1 MQEWLS
7 LVAMIWLQSV
17 AGTNANFPA
26 YSSQLKQI
34 LSISQVQLNNLA
46 FASDAGKL
54 LGWLSGLAAVHLP
67 LWLVLLIGTLLGL
80 VGYGVQYLFLAGKV
94 ASLSYPAM
102 FLLSA
107 LAGNSICWI
116 NTVCY
121 VVAIR
126 NFPLHHQVVVG
137 LTTSYQ
143 GLSTSVYTDIV
154 DAAFNQGG
162 GMARAQAYL
171 LLSSV
176 LPMATSLVTAPFV
189 RDINAGSLGAGRNS
203 HGGFRILFVI
213 TIATGL
219 YAVVSSMGSVSG
231 WLPALNNA
239 MGMGIFLAIPAVVPL
254 AKGLKHFVAL
264 TRKREHDVASVEEN
278 GEHGR
283 DKSGLKPEAHRQ
295 VGDQEEEDI
304 VIAPCEEMATDIGVR
319 EELGAR
325 DMVRRVEFWLY
336 FFVYL
341 LGATLGLVFLNNLGQ
356 IAESRGC
363 SKTSSL
369 VALSSS
375 FGFFGRLIP
384 SLFDCLLARSKY
396 MVARPA
402 SIAGLMA
409 PMVGAYFLLLS
420 PAIVALYVSTAVI
433 GVCTGAIASI
443 AVATTTELFGTK
455 NFSVNH
461 NIVVANIPIGS
472 FVFGYVAAL
481 LYRRRTA
488 GGGGEKCMGM
498 ECYNTTFVIWGCL
511 CFLGTILALV
521 LYART
526 RRFYSKRI
534 ERVEAN

>member
-7 LVAMIWLQSV
+7 VVAMIWLQSV

-54 LGWLSGLAAVHLP
+54 LGWFSGLAAVYLP
-67 LWLVLLIGTLLGL
+67 LWLVLLIGTSLGL
-80 VGYGVQYLFLAGKV
+80 VGYGVQYLFVAGRV
-94 ASLSYPAM
+94 ASLSYPAV
-102 FLLSA
+102 FLLTA

-116 NTVCY
+116 NTACY

-126 NFPLHHQVVVG
+126 SFPLHRQVVVG

-143 GLSTSVYTDIV
+143 GLSASVYTDIV
-154 DAAFNQGG
+154 DTAFNRRGG
-162 GMARAQAYL
+162 VAGARAYL

-176 LPMATSLVTAPFV
+176 VPMATSLVTAPFV
-189 RDINAGSLGAGRNS
+189 RDANAGAGRKAQ
-203 HGGFRILFVI
+203 GGFMILFMI
-213 TIATGL
+213 TIATGV

-231 WLPALNNA
+231 WLPAVNNA
-239 MGMGIFLAIPAVVPL
+239 MGMGILLAVPAVVPL
-254 AKGLKHFVAL
+254 AEGLKHFVAL
-264 TRKREHDVASVEEN
+264 AQKRVHDAVSLEEN
-278 GEHGR
+278 GEHSR
-283 DKSGLKPEAHRQ
+283 DKSELKLEAHRR
-295 VGDQEEEDI
+295 VGNQEEEVI
-304 VIAPCEEMATDIGVR
+304 VVAPCEEMAINIGAR
-319 EELGAR
+319 EELGVGA
-325 DMVRRVEFWLY
+325 MVRRVEFWLY

-341 LGATLGLVFLNNLGQ
+341 LGATIGLVFLNNLGQ

-363 SKTSSL
+363 SNAPSL

-384 SLFDCLLARSKY
+384 SLFDCLLARRKY

-420 PAIVALYVSTAVI
+420 PAMAALYTSTAVI
-433 GVCTGAIASI
+433 GICTGAITSI
-443 AVATTTELFGTK
+443 AVATTTELFGTE

-472 FVFGYVAAL
+472 FVFGYAAAL
-481 LYRRRTA
+481 LYRRRSP
-488 GGGGEKCMGM
+488 GGSEKCMGT
-498 ECYNTTFVIWGCL
+498 ECYGTTFIIWGCL
-511 CFLGTILALV
+511 CLLGTVLALV

-526 RRFYSKRI
+526 RKFYS
-534 ERVEAN
+534 RV

>member
-1 MQEWLS
+1 MQQWLS

-17 AGTNANFPA
+17 AGTNTNFPA

-54 LGWLSGLAAVHLP
+54 LGWLSGIAAVHLP
-67 LWLVLLIGTLLGL
+67 LWLVLLIGASLGL
-80 VGYGVQYLFLAGKV
+80 VGYGVQYLFVAGKV
-94 ASLSYPAM
+94 ASLSYPVV
-102 FLLSA
+102 FLLTA

-121 VVAIR
+121 IVAIR
-126 NFPLHHQVVVG
+126 NFPLHRQVVVG

-143 GLSTSVYTDIV
+143 GLSASVYTDIV
-154 DAAFNQGG
+154 DTAFNRHG
-162 GMARAQAYL
+162 GMASAQAYM

-176 LPMATSLVTAPFV
+176 LPMATSLATAPFI
-189 RDINAGSLGAGRNS
+189 RDVNAGNLRAGRNA
-203 HGGFRILFVI
+203 HGGFIILYVI
-213 TIATGL
+213 TIATGV

-231 WLPALNNA
+231 WLPAVNNA
-239 MGMGIFLAIPAVVPL
+239 IGMGIFLAVPAVVPL
-254 AKGLKHFVAL
+254 AEGLKHFKAL
-264 TRKREHDVASVEEN
+264 TQKRLHDVVSVDEN
-278 GEHGR
+278 GEHR
-283 DKSGLKPEAHRQ
+283 HDKIV
-295 VGDQEEEDI
+295 VGDREEE
-304 VIAPCEEMATDIGVR
+304 VTAVAPCEEMAINIGVR

-369 VALSSS
+369 VTLSSS

-384 SLFDCLLARSKY
+384 SLFDCLLARRKY

-409 PMVGAYFLLLS
+409 PMVAAYFLLLS
-420 PAIVALYVSTAVI
+420 PAMVALYASTAVI
-433 GVCTGAIASI
+433 GICTGAITSI

-455 NFSVNH
+455 NFGVNH

-472 FVFGYVAAL
+472 FVFGYAAAL
-481 LYRRRTA
+481 LYRRRSP
-488 GGGGEKCMGM
+488 GGGGGGQKCMGM

-511 CFLGTILALV
+511 CLLGTVLALL

-526 RRFYSKRI
+526 REFYSRST
-534 ERVEAN
+534 ERVAAT

>member
-1 MQEWLS
+1 MQQWLS

-17 AGTNANFPA
+17 AGTNTNFPA

-54 LGWLSGLAAVHLP
+54 LGWLSGLAAVHFP
-67 LWLVLLIGTLLGL
+67 LWLVLLIGASLGL
-80 VGYGVQYLFLAGKV
+80 VGYGIQYLFVAGQV
-94 ASLSYPAM
+94 ASLSYPAV
-102 FLLSA
+102 FLLTA

-126 NFPLHHQVVVG
+126 NFPLHRQVVVG

-143 GLSTSVYTDIV
+143 GLSAGVYTDIV
-154 DAAFNQGG
+154 YAAFNQRGG
-162 GMARAQAYL
+162 VARAQAYL
-171 LLSSV
+171 FLSSV
-176 LPMATSLVTAPFV
+176 LPVVTSLVTAPFV
-189 RDINAGSLGAGRNS
+189 RDVNAGNPGAGRNT
-203 HGGFRILFVI
+203 HAGFVMLFVI
-213 TIATGL
+213 TIATGV

-231 WLPALNNA
+231 WLPAVNNA
-239 MGMGIFLAIPAVVPL
+239 MGMGICLMVPAVVPL
-254 AKGLKHFVAL
+254 AEGLKHFVAL
-264 TRKREHDVASVEEN
+264 TRKRVQDVASEEEN
-278 GEHGR
+278 GER
-283 DKSGLKPEAHRQ
+283 RQDKIA
-295 VGDQEEEDI
+295 VGDQEEEEEEEE
-304 VIAPCEEMATDIGVR
+304 VTVVAPFEEMAISIGVR

-341 LGATLGLVFLNNLGQ
+341 LGATLGFVFLNNLGQ
-356 IAESRGC
+356 IAESRGY

-369 VALSSS
+369 VALSSA

-384 SLFDCLLARSKY
+384 SFFDCLLARWKY
-396 MVARPA
+396 VVARPA
-402 SIAGLMA
+402 LIAGLMA

-420 PAIVALYVSTAVI
+420 PATAALYASTAVI
-433 GVCTGAIASI
+433 GTCSGAITSI

-461 NIVVANIPIGS
+461 NIVIANIPIGS
-472 FVFGYVAAL
+472 FAFGYAAAL
-481 LYRRRTA
+481 LYRRQSP
-488 GGGGEKCMGM
+488 GGGQKCMGM
-498 ECYNTTFVIWGCL
+498 ECYNTTFVVWGCL
-511 CFLGTILALV
+511 CSLGTVLALL

-526 RRFYSKRI
+526 RKFYSRSI
-534 ERVEAN
+534 

>member
-17 AGTNANFPA
+17 AGTNTNFPA

-34 LSISQVQLNNLA
+34 LSIPQVQLNNLA

-67 LWLVLLIGTLLGL
+67 LWLVLLIGRIAW
-80 VGYGVQYLFLAGKV
+80 AG
-94 ASLSYPAM
+94 
-102 FLLSA
+102 
-107 LAGNSICWI
+107 
-116 NTVCY
+116 
-121 VVAIR
+121 R
-126 NFPLHHQVVVG
+126 VVVG

-162 GMARAQAYL
+162 GVARAWAYL
-171 LLSSV
+171 LLCLV
-176 LPMATSLVTAPFV
+176 LPMATSLVTALFV
-189 RDINAGSLGAGRNS
+189 RDVNAGSLGVGRNT
-203 HGGFRILFVI
+203 HGGFIILFVI

-219 YAVVSSMGSVSG
+219 YAVPS
-231 WLPALNNA
+231 P
-239 MGMGIFLAIPAVVPL
+239 
-254 AKGLKHFVAL
+254 
-264 TRKREHDVASVEEN
+264 KRGNTAWRAWKST

-283 DKSGLKPEAHRQ
+283 DKSGLKPEVHRQ
-295 VGDQEEEDI
+295 VGDKEEEDI

-336 FFVYL
+336 FFMYL
-341 LGATLGLVFLNNLGQ
+341 LGATLRLVFLNNLGQ
-356 IAESRGC
+356 IAESREC

-369 VALSSS
+369 VTLSLS

-384 SLFDCLLARSKY
+384 PLFDSLLARSKY

-420 PAIVALYVSTAVI
+420 PAMVALYVSTAVI
-433 GVCTGAIASI
+433 GVCTGTIVSI

-461 NIVVANIPIGS
+461 NITVANIPIGS
-472 FVFGYVAAL
+472 FVFGYAAAL
-481 LYRRRTA
+481 LYRCRTA
-488 GGGGEKCMGM
+488 RQRRREVHADG
-498 ECYNTTFVIWGCL
+498 VI
-511 CFLGTILALV
+511 T
-521 LYART
+521 
-526 RRFYSKRI
+526 
-534 ERVEAN
+534 